1 MKYESSDY
9 FRIKTPT
16 VTMYV
21 HHWIKD
27 CELVKHIFLYMYIM
41 PFKTDLGIRQGQTFF
56 SKTDFV
62 PNL

>member
-1 MKYESSDY
+1 
-9 FRIKTPT
+9 
-16 VTMYV
+16 MYV